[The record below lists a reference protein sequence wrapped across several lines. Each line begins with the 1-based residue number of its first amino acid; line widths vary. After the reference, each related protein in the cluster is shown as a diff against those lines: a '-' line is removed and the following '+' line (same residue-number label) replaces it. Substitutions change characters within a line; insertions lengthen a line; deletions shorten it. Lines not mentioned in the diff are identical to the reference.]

1 MINKYLVAI
10 LILGFIFFYTSK
22 HTTRKDIPV
31 SIVVPVVNTPKES
44 IVYTDYKEALEVAK
58 KEKRL
63 LLVILK
69 SIWCKYC
76 TILEN
81 DFDKLKIKD
90 KFVICLL
97 DIDDNKKLAKEF
109 KYNVIPTSV
118 VIDCSGTRNIEKSR
132 KGGYIYDNYMDWL
145 QSINH
150 DN

>member
-1 MINKYLVAI
+1 MNKYLVAI
-10 LILGFIFFYTSK
+10 LIVGFVFFYTSK

-44 IVYTDYKEALEVAK
+44 IVYTDYGEALEVAK

-63 LLVILK
+63 LLTILK
-69 SIWCKYC
+69 STWCKYC
-76 TILEN
+76 TILEK

-90 KFVICLL
+90 KFVICLI
-97 DIDDNKKLAKEF
+97 DIDDHKKLAKEF

-118 VIDCSGTRNIEKSR
+118 IIDCSGTRSIEKSR
-132 KGGYIYDNYMDWL
+132 KAGYRYGDYMDWL